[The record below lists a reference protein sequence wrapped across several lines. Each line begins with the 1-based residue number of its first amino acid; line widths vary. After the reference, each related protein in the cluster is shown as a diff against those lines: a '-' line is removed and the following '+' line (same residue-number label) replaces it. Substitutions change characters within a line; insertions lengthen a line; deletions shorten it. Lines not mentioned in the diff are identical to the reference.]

1 MPFMKPYMVKLLREQ
16 FPPGTRVRLE
26 SEMNN
31 PQPIPTG
38 MTGTVQGIDDAGQ
51 LLMEWDNGRGL
62 SLVPGEDDFT
72 VVKPQKLKLYMPLA
86 LGYYEKNDWGDY
98 EDEELTL
105 SDDDAVGYADT
116 ITGALERESKFLNT
130 PRGFM
135 EYYNRSD
142 GVDAKVQS
150 LHFKAEARNGKLWG
164 VAECMVSGELNG
176 EELAKLKDYIAGQ
189 ASDGFGESVEQ
200 HEIRVGSMEL
210 YAHLWQAA
218 GWSIQTEQECF
229 APKLAKGLPELCFST
244 LPSTGALICIK
255 RGESGYYPS
264 DWNTPDRTQNRQIA
278 DEQNQR
284 LGVTP
289 AQEEAMVVC
298 IATEGGE
305 NVAKKQTSGNLALEQ
320 QRVIVIPA
328 HDELVARKLRVA
340 AYARVSSSSED
351 QLNSYRVQNQYYS
364 ELISNNPD
372 WEMVDIYADE
382 GITGTSVEKRE
393 DFQRMIKDCRK
404 GKIDRILVKSIS
416 RFARNTKDCLAAVR
430 ELKELGV
437 SVQFEEQGIDTSKVS
452 SEMVT
457 AIMASLAQKQSE
469 SISGNVKWGVQKRI
483 QDKTF
488 VTCKEPYGYRLVD
501 RRLCIVESEAIIV
514 RMIYEKYLAG
524 ISMEFIRD
532 QLNVA
537 NIPFRENEKQHRW
550 TRKAISYILANEKYI
565 GDSLWQKTYS
575 GDTFPYKQR
584 KNKGEKEQYY
594 VENTHQAIVEKSV
607 WHAVAE
613 LRMQR
618 AGEKH
623 PEDYYAPSAFRKK
636 VLCGCCSSMFRLRQN
651 RGCTYWSCRQHDI
664 DRNSCP
670 NSQIPETVMQ
680 EAFCRLYYKLKHHG
694 SPIFAQ
700 MLSNLQKIRYSRML
714 WSEDVISLNK
724 KISDILSQVQFLT
737 QLQQAGGVDPDT
749 FISSNNKLNEQLR
762 RLKQEKARLLDT
774 DSDDLA
780 DRTRDLMDAL
790 EDGPD
795 FLDGFDAELFDA
807 LVDKIIVDSN
817 ERLRFRLKNGL
828 ELPEQIERTRR

>member
-1 MPFMKPYMVKLLREQ
+1 M
-16 FPPGTRVRLE
+16 
-26 SEMNN
+26 
-31 PQPIPTG
+31 
-38 MTGTVQGIDDAGQ
+38 
-51 LLMEWDNGRGL
+51 
-62 SLVPGEDDFT
+62 
-72 VVKPQKLKLYMPLA
+72 
-86 LGYYEKNDWGDY
+86 
-98 EDEELTL
+98 
-105 SDDDAVGYADT
+105 
-116 ITGALERESKFLNT
+116 
-130 PRGFM
+130 
-135 EYYNRSD
+135 
-142 GVDAKVQS
+142 
-150 LHFKAEARNGKLWG
+150 
-164 VAECMVSGELNG
+164 
-176 EELAKLKDYIAGQ
+176 
-189 ASDGFGESVEQ
+189 
-200 HEIRVGSMEL
+200 
-210 YAHLWQAA
+210 
-218 GWSIQTEQECF
+218 
-229 APKLAKGLPELCFST
+229 
-244 LPSTGALICIK
+244 
-255 RGESGYYPS
+255 
-264 DWNTPDRTQNRQIA
+264 
-278 DEQNQR
+278 
-284 LGVTP
+284 
-289 AQEEAMVVC
+289 
-298 IATEGGE
+298 
-305 NVAKKQTSGNLALEQ
+305 AKKQTDGNLALEQ

-328 HDELVARKLRVA
+328 HDEIVARKLRVA

-364 ELISNNPD
+364 ELISSNPD

-537 NIPFRENEKQHRW
+537 NIPFRENERQRGW
-550 TRKAISYILANEKYI
+550 TRKAISYILSNEKYI

-575 GDTFPYKQR
+575 GDTFPHTQR
-584 KNKGEKEQYY
+584 KNQGEKAQYY
-594 VENTHQAIVEKSV
+594 VEGTHPAIVEKSV
-607 WHAVAE
+607 WNAVVRTANA
-613 LRMQR
+613 
-618 AGEKH
+618 AGWRKASRR
-623 PEDYYAPSAFRKK
+623 PITLQSPFRQKII
-636 VLCGCCSSMFRLRQN
+636 CGCCNSLFRLRQN
-651 RGCTYWSCRQHDI
+651 QRRTYWSCRQHDT
-664 DRNSCP
+664 DRTSAQI
-670 NSQIPETVMQ
+670 SQIPETVIQ

-694 SPIFAQ
+694 NPIFTQ

-724 KISDILSQVQFLT
+724 KISDILSQVQFLA

-749 FISSNNKLNEQLR
+749 FISSNNKLSEQLR

-780 DRTRDLMDAL
+780 DRTRDLMDVL

-795 FLDGFDAELFDA
+795 FLDSFDAELFDA

-828 ELPEQIERTRR
+828 ELPEQIERTKR